1 MMKVNMMWMSCHGV
15 TFFLDEIMRTK
26 PRSNFVLAATEDYL
40 NSTACDIHK
49 FALTMFHVRD
59 EYLSGL
65 PKSPNGSCFSL
76 NFTDLLFK

>member
-1 MMKVNMMWMSCHGV
+1 M
-15 TFFLDEIMRTK
+15 
-26 PRSNFVLAATEDYL
+26 LAATEDYL

-65 PKSPNGSCFSL
+65 PKSLNGSCLSL
-76 NFTDLLFK
+76 NFTDLVIK